1 MNMKKNKKKMA
12 DPMAG
17 SDYPQG
23 GDGAVPEQP
32 MDGAEMDPG
41 MDPAMAEPAEPPV
54 APADTMMM
62 EQSPYVSTQ
71 PAQMM
76 AAIQQLMQADHERL
90 AQEQMMATAGLGQMM
105 VAAVQKAQGMAQSI
119 DAPGGMMARG

>member
-1 MNMKKNKKKMA
+1 
-12 DPMAG
+12 
-17 SDYPQG
+17 
-23 GDGAVPEQP
+23 
-32 MDGAEMDPG
+32 MDGGQMDPG
-41 MDPAMAEPAEPPV
+41 MDPAMAEPAV

-76 AAIQQLMQADHERL
+76 AAIQQLMQADQERFS
-90 AQEQMMATAGLGQMM
+90 QEQMMATAGLGQMM

>member
-1 MNMKKNKKKMA
+1 MNMKKKKKA

-32 MDGAEMDPG
+32 MDGGQMDPG
-41 MDPAMAEPAEPPV
+41 MDPAMAEPAV
-54 APADTMMM
+54 ALADTMMM

-76 AAIQQLMQADHERL
+76 AAIQQLMQADQERFS
-90 AQEQMMATAGLGQMM
+90 QEQMMATAGLGQMM